1 MTLARRVATNAAT
14 ALGLQ
19 AGLMLLGLAATA
31 VFVRVLGLERY
42 GAWAVL
48 TAVVA
53 YGGILELG
61 LGVSLVR
68 RVAALHAAADAD
80 GLAKALGGT
89 LAATAVLGL
98 CGGVLLV
105 AASGLIAGAVRVP
118 AALSDEFVTA
128 LRVSAVTVWLAV
140 PCAALGAVPMALQRL
155 DAVVALEAGVTSV
168 VLAAQIAVAVTGGNL
183 VGLALVA
190 AGGRA
195 VSLAGRAVLARRLV
209 GPLALEIDLAY
220 PFWSELG
227 RFGALKVVH
236 QLASLLVQHLDRL
249 LVALF
254 LSAGTVAFYAVPLD
268 LAQKL
273 LVVPSNV
280 SLAFYPAACAAAA
293 PSERSTF
300 YFLYERTSRAVAV
313 ATFPLAMV
321 LVVFAGPILSFWV
334 GPAVAARSADLLR
347 VLAAAYALMALT
359 AIPSNAADALN
370 RPEISARYSIAGL
383 AINVTLAVILIPRLG
398 IMGSGLAILGNLVL
412 QAPWFVRAVTRTIVG
427 APLWPYALRA
437 IGQPLVPAAIAGA
450 VLVGAVATGLARG
463 PAGLAFAALAGGA
476 AFLVAVRW
484 IGLFNVA
491 EGEVLAE
498 LPGGRLLRWLAGS
511 P

>member
-1 MTLARRVATNAAT
+1 MTLARRVAANAAT

-19 AGLMLLGLAATA
+19 SGVMLLGLAATA
-31 VFVRVLGLERY
+31 VFVRALGLERY

-68 RVAALHAAADAD
+68 RVAALHAAGDHGA
-80 GLAKALGGT
+80 LALAVGGT
-89 LAATAVLGL
+89 VTATSVLGIL
-98 CGGVLLV
+98 GAVVVFV
-105 AASGLIAGAVRVP
+105 AAGPIAAAIHVPSYLGA
-118 AALSDEFVTA
+118 EFVAA
-128 LRVSAVTVWLAV
+128 LRVSAVAVWFAV
-140 PCAALGAVPMALQRL
+140 PSAALGAVPTALQRL
-155 DAVVALEAGVTSV
+155 DAVVALEAAVTSG
-168 VLAAQIAVAVTGGNL
+168 VLAVQIGVALGGGDL
-183 VGLALVA
+183 VGLAVVMVL
-190 AGGRA
+190 GRV
-195 VSLAGRAVLARRLV
+195 VSLAGRALLARRLLGRLTLRV
-209 GPLALEIDLAY
+209 NLRY
-220 PFWSELG
+220 PFWAELG

-254 LSAGTVAFYAVPLD
+254 LSAGTVAYYAVPLD
-268 LAQKL
+268 LAQRL
-273 LVVPSNV
+273 LFVQSNV

-321 LVVFAGPILSFWV
+321 LVVFAGPILSLWV

-383 AINVTLAVILIPRLG
+383 AINVTLALILIPRLG
-398 IMGSGLAILGNLVL
+398 IIGSGLAILGNVVL

-511 P
+511 R